1 MKKIVLFATAGMLAT
16 ATLVYA
22 TVEKKE
28 PAKETKKEVVK
39 KDVKG
44 KKKSCN
50 RASYHCIL

>member
-22 TVEKKE
+22 TVGRKG

-39 KDVKG
+39 KDMKAN
-44 KKKSCN
+44 KKSCD